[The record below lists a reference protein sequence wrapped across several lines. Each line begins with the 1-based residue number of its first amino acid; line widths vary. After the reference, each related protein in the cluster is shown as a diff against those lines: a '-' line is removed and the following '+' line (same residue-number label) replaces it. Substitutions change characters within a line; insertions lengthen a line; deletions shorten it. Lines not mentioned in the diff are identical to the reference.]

1 MFNQYK
7 MDLQAKAPNNFADSY
22 MLNQSLELFYQKNGF
37 GPIVGDRQP
46 LTVGVYTGCLIVPMP
61 NIGVR
66 HKYLKYHDM
75 HHILTGYTVGRIG
88 EGEVSAWELGTG
100 SMFRHPI
107 LGIMNL
113 IALSTGFFLQP
124 KRMLQAYRRGLISS
138 NTYHRKTRQWIDAN
152 GEAPLAALK
161 AQTLNNKSRIFLPQ
175 LRWMEFGFYL
185 SAAMLIHGIVVIPAL
200 ILRIVSFLLAGE
212 PFIEII
218 KPVKRSD
225 LY

>member
-1 MFNQYK
+1 
-7 MDLQAKAPNNFADSY
+7 MDLQVKQPNKFPDECT
-22 MLNQSLELFYQKNGF
+22 LNQAIDLFYQKNGF
-37 GPIVGDRQP
+37 GPIVGDREP

-66 HKYLKYHDM
+66 HKYLKYHDI

-100 SMFRHPI
+100 SMFSHPI

-113 IALSTGFFLQP
+113 IALSTGFFLAP
-124 KRMLQAYRRGLISS
+124 RRMLQAYKLGLKSS
-138 NTYHRKTRQWIDAN
+138 NNYDLKTRVWLDSQA
-152 GEAPLAALK
+152 GEITVQELTQFKLAHK
-161 AQTLNNKSRIFLPQ
+161 PQIFLHW
-175 LRWMEFGFYL
+175 LRWVEFAGYL
-185 SAAMLIHGIVVIPAL
+185 TAAILIHAIVVIPAL
-200 ILRIVSFLLAGE
+200 ILRIVSYLLAGE